1 MIILGMGNIFKE
13 MALRELKESLE
24 VTLMNVFSGDITL
37 TVVKVQQP
45 AKSWNIYS
53 ALALKKKKEKEVW
66 DCLQQTVSFISL
78 KMDIVLLS

>member
-45 AKSWNIYS
+45 AKS
-53 ALALKKKKEKEVW
+53 
-66 DCLQQTVSFISL
+66 
-78 KMDIVLLS
+78 

>member
-1 MIILGMGNIFKE
+1 MIILGNIFKE

-45 AKSWNIYS
+45 AKS
-53 ALALKKKKEKEVW
+53 
-66 DCLQQTVSFISL
+66 
-78 KMDIVLLS
+78 